1 MLIEWDGI
9 MEELKKDEKLFD
21 DRELEDLSDEKI
33 HLTDKIDEELKKE
46 LDDYFKENKIK
57 YDEKHLK

>member
-1 MLIEWDGI
+1 
-9 MEELKKDEKLFD
+9 MEELKKNEKLFD

-57 YDEKHLK
+57 YDE

>member
-57 YDEKHLK
+57 YDEYHLK